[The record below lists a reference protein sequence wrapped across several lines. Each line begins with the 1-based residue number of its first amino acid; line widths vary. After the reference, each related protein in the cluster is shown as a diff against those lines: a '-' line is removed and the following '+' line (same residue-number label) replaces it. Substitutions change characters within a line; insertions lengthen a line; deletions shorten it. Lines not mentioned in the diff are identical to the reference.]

1 MKWEMTSG
9 QFFSLSEQGENGP
22 FVLYFY
28 PRDNTAGC
36 SQEAA
41 DFAALH
47 KKFRTLGFE
56 VFGVSTNTLA
66 SHEKFKTKLGL
77 PFELVSDPDQ
87 TLSRKFGVI
96 KMKSLYGRKF
106 EGIERSTF
114 LLGKKGKVLKEWR
127 KVRVPG
133 HAETVLEAARSLK

>member
-9 QFFSLSEQGENGP
+9 QFFSLSEQGEEGP

-47 KKFRTLGFE
+47 KKFRGLGLKI
-56 VFGVSTNTLA
+56 FGVSTDTLA
-66 SHEKFKTKLGL
+66 SHEKFKAKLKL
-77 PFELVSDPDQ
+77 PFELVSDPEQ
-87 TLSRKFGVI
+87 TLSRKFDVI

-114 LLGKKGKVLKEWR
+114 LVGKKGKILAEWR
-127 KVRVPG
+127 KVKVPG
-133 HAETVLEAARSLK
+133 HADTILAAARELK